1 MSGSFR
7 SEGSVS
13 ERERRGREGGLA
25 GPGGGGEGGL
35 AGPGVRD
42 GMMGF
47 GMGWKGDS
55 MVGRWG
61 WENE

>member
-1 MSGSFR
+1 
-7 SEGSVS
+7 VS